1 MRRCNVDYALPHPEA
16 NRFRIRSSIRGD
28 RPSDL
33 RSLGRGP
40 RRLEHARAVSRSKRS
55 ILELELFTRLLFSPK
70 AILIGD
76 FASNRATAL
85 NAEIRGV

>member
-1 MRRCNVDYALPHPEA
+1 VSGLFGLR
-16 NRFRIRSSIRGD
+16 

-33 RSLGRGP
+33 RSV
-40 RRLEHARAVSRSKRS
+40 RRVWSSENALSVERNQLDTS
-55 ILELELFTRLLFSPK
+55 LQLFTRLLFSPK